1 MNKYEIMFI
10 VNPTL
15 DEASI
20 KKVAEDMKDIIVKA
34 KGEITEEQEMGQRDL
49 AYEINKHKKGYYFF
63 YAEKRCPKKLESG
76 MFRGR
81 NYTGCNNNRINS
93 ATVRFRNYGGS
104 DGYVLHEN

>member
-15 DEASI
+15 DEATI
-20 KKVAEDMKDIIVKA
+20 KKVAEDMKNIIVNA

-63 YAEKRCPKKLESG
+63 YAVNAKPEVIKEFNRLANVNENVIRHLIVKVEK
-76 MFRGR
+76 
-81 NYTGCNNNRINS
+81 
-93 ATVRFRNYGGS
+93 
-104 DGYVLHEN
+104 

>member
-63 YAEKRCPKKLESG
+63 YAVNTTPDVIKE
-76 MFRGR
+76 F
-81 NYTGCNNNRINS
+81 NRIAN
-93 ATVRFRNYGGS
+93 VN
-104 DGYVLHEN
+104 ENVIRHLIVKVEK

>member
-20 KKVAEDMKDIIVKA
+20 KKVADDMKNIVLNA
-34 KGEITEEQEMGQRDL
+34 KGEIVEEQDMGQRDL

-63 YAEKRCPKKLESG
+63 NAWK
-76 MFRGR
+76 
-81 NYTGCNNNRINS
+81 I
-93 ATVRFRNYGGS
+93 
-104 DGYVLHEN
+104 